1 MVARSC
7 AKRAHQLAATLLH
20 KGVGPSRL
28 STASTC
34 PCHLHTSSSLSSGAS
49 RIVATSTSSQSLPS
63 LRATRRFTTSAAA
76 QATNRPNKSSRP
88 RSVELLTEDVSDVE
102 PTLEYL
108 DSLKPR
114 IRWPRK
120 DRRPSRNAVNP
131 FAKPSAEVNPEDK
144 LWERTQARINASF
157 TRDQLALL
165 GRAAKLPG
173 SYSAKVR
180 KDDLVRRIMVHRFG
194 MLDAKERADR
204 ERQEELQRR
213 SVRIG
218 FRPAELYLLLAR
230 GSDKVRQEASRAHV
244 TILLQSAAE
253 NDSAQ
258 DQLGFW
264 IRGKDEGIARM
275 SKWIED
281 FKHSMHTREE
291 ELTLFAPSDA
301 PAADASAAQAFPPEL
316 VRFIL
321 QLSTCFIEAGP
332 LSDGKAK
339 LSLTYLHE
347 RDAQKAVLLLRQYQ
361 DAAAEAT
368 QRIGAVA
375 YRGSDVSGQE
385 YAMLPFTPNEPTSWI
400 KQADD
405 ALYGTSS
412 DLSFR
417 VTHVLELNALSIFPV
432 SKLSDMAL
440 SGWATQGE
448 MDMSDPFGALYEA
461 ASLAASEASEG
472 RQVEYSASLG
482 HLLYSSDA
490 LTLADEQVGEDELVA
505 KLQDPLMAP
514 RPGSWPLESFLEWTR
529 EFRARFGKEASRFV
543 PATLFRSQKNVSFD
557 IWLER
562 QGYTLAPDAP
572 RVGSE
577 KVVLVYR
584 PAEAGYAAPL
594 NKLELTLARKQDA
607 DAGGAW
613 LVETAQWVASAQSD
627 VLVPER
633 SADLRLGARILH
645 PVDEHA
651 RTGVEQALTGYLS
664 PPRDRAEETDT
675 RAEAEA
681 RPAAASLATDTGALP
696 PLTLQLDGAAWALES
711 ATRHTMQQYHYRS
724 SSTMSD
730 ASPAAEDSD
739 TASSAETDA
748 EQAGETKPEQAVSQ
762 VLLREI
768 SQDLVTSTTT
778 ESLRLVWRLASSTHA
793 LAWQS
798 VVQPI
803 SALLDRHDM
812 SIR

>member
-1 MVARSC
+1 M
-7 AKRAHQLAATLLH
+7 
-20 KGVGPSRL
+20 
-28 STASTC
+28 
-34 PCHLHTSSSLSSGAS
+34 
-49 RIVATSTSSQSLPS
+49 
-63 LRATRRFTTSAAA
+63 
-76 QATNRPNKSSRP
+76 
-88 RSVELLTEDVSDVE
+88 SDVE

-114 IRWPRK
+114 IRRPRK
-120 DRRPSRNAVNP
+120 DQRPSRNAVNP
-131 FAKPSAEVNPEDK
+131 FAKPSADVNPEDK

-253 NDSAQ
+253 NDGAQ

-339 LSLTYLHE
+339 LSLTYLRE
-347 RDAQKAVLLLRQYQ
+347 RDAHKAVLLLRQYQ

-375 YRGSDVSGQE
+375 FRGSQVSGQE

-417 VTHVLELNALSIFPV
+417 VTHVPELNALSIFPV

-461 ASLAASEASEG
+461 ASLAVGEASEG

-514 RPGSWPLESFLEWTR
+514 RPGSWPLESFLEWAR

-594 NKLELTLARKQDA
+594 NKLEVTLARKQDA
-607 DAGGAW
+607 DAEGAW
-613 LVETAQWVASAQSD
+613 MIETARWVASAQSD

-645 PVDEHA
+645 PVDEQA

-664 PPRDRAEETDT
+664 PPRDRAKETDGDEPLET
-675 RAEAEA
+675 TADEQRA
-681 RPAAASLATDTGALP
+681 AAASLATDTGALP

-711 ATRHTMQQYHYRS
+711 ATRHTMQQYNHRS
-724 SSTMSD
+724 SSTTFD

-778 ESLRLVWRLASSTHA
+778 ESLRLVWRLASSTNARHGKASYSQSRRCSTVTTCRSAKHA
-793 LAWQS
+793 MLIFHHRTRNQS
-798 VVQPI
+798 V
-803 SALLDRHDM
+803 LETF
-812 SIR
+812 SIAAGCQDWF